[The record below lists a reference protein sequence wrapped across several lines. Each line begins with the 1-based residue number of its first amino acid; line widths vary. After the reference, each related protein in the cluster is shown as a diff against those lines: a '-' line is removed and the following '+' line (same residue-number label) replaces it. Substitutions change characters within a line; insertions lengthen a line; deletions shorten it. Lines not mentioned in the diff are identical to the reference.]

1 MFKAF
6 VLATLAL
13 FSSAVAAF
21 AQAPTTYPARAVR
34 VVVPF
39 AAGGGTDALSRVFAS
54 ALQDDLGQSF
64 VVDNIGGAGGII
76 GVNQVARAAPDG
88 YTILTAT
95 PSITTSPYL
104 QKGANYNP
112 VKDFDPVIQT
122 STSPAVVVVRKESPL
137 NSVQDLIDLARSKPG
152 EIKFG
157 TAGIGS
163 FAHVS
168 SELFG
173 SMANVKLAHVPY
185 RGTGP
190 ALLDLI
196 GGRLEVQFENA
207 PGVLGQV
214 KSGELKALGVGT
226 STRYDFLPD
235 VPTVATTLPGYEA
248 SSWFGILVPAGTPRS
263 IVEKL
268 NAALNKAL
276 KNPLIIQKLA
286 DLGVERVGGTPEQF
300 GSYLKDKVA
309 EMAVIAKAAHMEP
322 Q

>member
-1 MFKAF
+1 MIKTLI
-6 VLATLAL
+6 LA
-13 FSSAVAAF
+13 AVASSSLTVATF
-21 AQAPTTYPARAVR
+21 AQSPPANYPTRSVR

-39 AAGGGTDALSRVFAS
+39 APGGGTDALSRVLAS

-104 QKGANYNP
+104 QKGANYDP
-112 VKDFDPVIQT
+112 AKDFDPVIQT
-122 STSPAVVVVRKESPL
+122 STSP
-137 NSVQDLIDLARSKPG
+137 
-152 EIKFG
+152 G

-168 SELFG
+168 TELFA
-173 SMANVKLAHVPY
+173 SMNNLKLAHIPY

-196 GGRLEVQFENA
+196 GGRLDVQFENA

-226 STRYDFLPD
+226 STPYDFLPD
-235 VPTVATTLPGYEA
+235 VPIIGKIVPGYES
-248 SSWFGILVPAGTPRS
+248 SSWFGVLVPAGTPRP
-263 IVEKL
+263 IIDKL
-268 NAALNKAL
+268 NASLNKAL
-276 KNPLIIQKLA
+276 ANPDIIQKLT

-300 GSYLKDKVA
+300 GKYLKDKVA
-309 EMAVIAKAAHMEP
+309 EMAVIAKAANMHP